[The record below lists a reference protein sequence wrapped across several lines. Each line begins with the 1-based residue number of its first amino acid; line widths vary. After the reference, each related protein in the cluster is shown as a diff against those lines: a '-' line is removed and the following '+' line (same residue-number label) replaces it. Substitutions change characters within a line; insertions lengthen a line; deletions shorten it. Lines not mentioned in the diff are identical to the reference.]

1 MNHPKKKL
9 LSAALVCAFSLAAY
23 QQFAHTA
30 LAESA
35 ASSESKPVAIVNGKP
50 ISHEMLEVYAKL
62 QHTAKPGTPADEA
75 TLIQNLVSLQLLT
88 DDAIKKGLDKD
99 PTVISQLDFQRLNIL
114 ASADLRQLLTSHKFT
129 DEEVK
134 KEYDRLVAAA
144 PRKEYKASHI
154 LTKTKAEAEAVI
166 KELDK
171 GKSFAD
177 LAKEKSIDPSA
188 KQNSGDLGWFPPQQM
203 VKPFSDAVEKMKK
216 GTYTK
221 TPVQSE
227 FGWHVIKLED
237 EREVQ
242 PPAFEG
248 VKAQMEQLMQTKM
261 VNDYVDKLKEHAKI
275 EMLSSGEQPA
285 EKPAQKPATEKPTPG
300 KK

>member
-1 MNHPKKKL
+1 MNQSKKKFL
-9 LSAALVCAFSLAAY
+9 YAALGCALSLAAY
-23 QQFAHTA
+23 QQLTHDA
-30 LAESA
+30 LAQAAA
-35 ASSESKPVAIVNGKP
+35 ASDSKPVAIVNGKP
-50 ISHEMLEVYAKL
+50 ISRQMLEVYAKL
-62 QHTAKPGTPADEA
+62 QRTAKPGTPADKS

-99 PTVISQLDFQRLNIL
+99 PMVISQLDFQRLNIL

-129 DEEVK
+129 DEELK
-134 KEYDRLVAAA
+134 KEYDRLVAAQ

-154 LTKTKAEAEAVI
+154 LTKTKAEAEDVI

-171 GKSFAD
+171 GKSFPE

-203 VKPFSDAVEKMKK
+203 VKPFSEAIEKMKK

-237 EREVQ
+237 ERDVQ
-242 PPAFEG
+242 APPFEQVKPQVEQILQG
-248 VKAQMEQLMQTKM
+248 KMVSDYVTKLKAQ
-261 VNDYVDKLKEHAKI
+261 AKVEI
-275 EMLSSGEQPA
+275 PSSGEQPA
-285 EKPAQKPATEKPTPG
+285 EKPAEKPAAEKPTTG